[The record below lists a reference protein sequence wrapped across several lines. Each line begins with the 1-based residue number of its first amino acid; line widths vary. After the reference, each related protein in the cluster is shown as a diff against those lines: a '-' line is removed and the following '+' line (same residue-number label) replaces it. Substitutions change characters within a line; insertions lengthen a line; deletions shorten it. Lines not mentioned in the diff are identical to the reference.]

1 MMSRTIMIVVIGLS
15 IITSFIILQLN
26 ANSKEGLRTTLDYY
40 EQTQSR
46 LIANSGVEVYLEK
59 MRRDKTLS
67 GTYNNNSLMDGS
79 YDISITGPDSMLVI
93 TSIGNFSGV
102 SHKSIVKAKREPVDM
117 PPVFGA
123 LFVSSTTMD
132 LNMNG
137 NLEIDGNDYNTDGSP
152 GPNPPMPGIAVD
164 DPSDSAFIVNDLKP
178 KIANDI
184 EGAGGAP
191 SVGSVDDETDW
202 LEVTQNIIFAA
213 DFTLPTGTY
222 SSESFGTQVDPKITY
237 VDGTVHLSGTASGA
251 GIMVINGN
259 LTMSGDFKY
268 YGIIIVYGNSTI
280 ETDIVG
286 NGGIYGSTILVGQQ
300 VDIHA
305 SGNAS
310 FYYSS
315 SAINN
320 AKMNLKSSRFII
332 DSWWE

>member
-15 IITSFIILQLN
+15 VITSFIMLKLS

-40 EQTQSR
+40 EQTQAR
-46 LIANSGVEVYLEK
+46 LIANSGVEIYLEK
-59 MRRDKTLS
+59 MRRNKTLT
-67 GTYNNNSLMDGS
+67 GTFNNNSLMEGS
-79 YDISITGPDSMLVI
+79 YDILITGPDSMLVI
-93 TSIGNFSGV
+93 TSVGNFAGV
-102 SHKSIVKAKREPVDM
+102 SHKTIVKAKRDPVDM

-132 LNMNG
+132 LNLNG

-152 GPNPPMPGIAVD
+152 GSNPPVPGIAVD
-164 DPSDSAFIVNDLKP
+164 DPSDSAYIVNDLKP
-178 KIANDI
+178 KISEDI
-184 EGAGGAP
+184 EGVGGPP

-222 SSESFGTQVDPKITY
+222 SSGSFGTQVDPKITY

-251 GIMVINGN
+251 GIMVIDGN

-268 YGIIIVYGNSTI
+268 YGIIIVYGNSSI

-286 NGGIYGSTILVGQQ
+286 NGGIYGSTILVGQE

-305 SGNAS
+305 TGNAS